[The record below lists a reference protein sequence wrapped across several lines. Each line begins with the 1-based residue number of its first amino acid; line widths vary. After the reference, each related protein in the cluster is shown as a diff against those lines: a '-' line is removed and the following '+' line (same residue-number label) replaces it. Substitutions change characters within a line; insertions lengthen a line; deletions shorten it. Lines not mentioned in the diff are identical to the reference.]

1 MIPPEFFLTTH
12 EWFLKA
18 HYGEPA
24 IGVLMTTVGVLCLLL
39 GWRLYRVLVLINV
52 AVLCGVIGG
61 WIMGA
66 SLLGIIGWLV
76 GGLAGSVLA
85 WRFPDRSSVAL
96 GGLLAAY
103 VCGHFLDEARASD
116 QTILIVGSF
125 ILLTVIAFGLVNV
138 RHTIIV
144 VTAFQGA
151 LLTLWGVI
159 NMAYESRRLAEQI
172 LDMATPGNVSIP
184 FTVMAVMG
192 IGVFLQISDSNKQK
206 VGLSG

>member
-1 MIPPEFFLTTH
+1 VIPPEFFLTTR

-18 HYGEPA
+18 NYGEPVL
-24 IGVLMTTVGVLCLLL
+24 GLLMTSVGVLCLLL
-39 GWRLYRVLVLINV
+39 GWRLYRIVVLINV
-52 AVLCGVIGG
+52 AVLCGLIGG

-76 GGLAGSVLA
+76 GAVAGSVLA
-85 WRFPDRSSVAL
+85 WRFPHRSSVVL

-103 VCGHFLDEARASD
+103 VCGHFLEDARASD

-125 ILLTVIAFGLVNV
+125 ILLTVIAFGLVHV

-151 LLTLWGVI
+151 LLTIWGVI

-172 LDMATPGNVSIP
+172 LDLATPGSIFIP

-192 IGVFLQISDSNKQK
+192 IGVFLQIADSNKQK

>member
-1 MIPPEFFLTTH
+1 VIPPQLFLTTR
-12 EWFLKA
+12 EWFLRA
-18 HYGEPA
+18 NYGEPVLG
-24 IGVLMTTVGVLCLLL
+24 ILMTSIGVLCLLL
-39 GWRLYRVLVLINV
+39 GWRLYRIVVLINV

-103 VCGHFLDEARASD
+103 VGGHFLNEAQASD

-125 ILLTVIAFGLVNV
+125 VLLTVIAFGLVHV

-144 VTAFQGA
+144 LTAFQGA
-151 LLTLWGVI
+151 LLTVWGAI
-159 NMAYESRRLAEQI
+159 NMAYESRRFSEQV
-172 LDMATPGNVSIP
+172 LDMATPGSIFIP
-184 FTVMAVMG
+184 FTLMAVMG
-192 IGVFLQISDSNKQK
+192 IGVFLQIADSNKQK